1 MRMHLRSCASP
12 AVALCV
18 FASLATG
25 YASDSGMQKNRD
37 SLAFGSVVI
46 MRPPS
51 LFGTEKAVLTL
62 DGKNKKYKTGTISFA
77 AEVKAGDY
85 DVYTI
90 TASKPAAAISVI
102 QGKTIYIVKN
112 GDETAQQLFGAMR
125 GRPPDQSELKK
136 ILKAHPPKEA
146 APDSSDWAEL
156 IIVSPPSAF
165 GDEAALQVDAKAK
178 KEDMARRT
186 LSIQILPG
194 SYAVYDSASPKPG
207 ATLTVAS
214 GELLYAVARAD
225 AGAQRQLGDIFFDN
239 GNRTAALSLY
249 RGALGVDS
257 NTVDIYKRYADLALE
272 LEGGREATI
281 ALWRLD
287 RVGQADGRDYQALGN
302 LLAAANRNAEAQQMY
317 DKALKMANN
326 APSVF
331 AGLGAVKTKT
341 GDLRGAAASY
351 ESAIKLRPDSARL
364 YQLAGDV
371 YLRLKDTAQAMASYG
386 LFFEKGG
393 RNAAAAFLVGRFQ
406 FLRGN
411 FPEAQRYL
419 LMVTGKIRQ
428 KPEYFAMLGE
438 TQFCLKEYAKAGA
451 ALSRYVKDNPR
462 APRWNAMAEM
472 LLYSLVATR
481 DYAKAGLWVE
491 KFSKTAK
498 VQTASVAYYR
508 AFLRERTSVKAS
520 LALYEKNMVK
530 YPGDYRSYLRCG
542 ALLSADKKTLA
553 RALDL
558 VKKATA
564 LADTAPEAWK
574 TLADVYRQL
583 GRSDDELNAL
593 QVYCSAEPKN
603 AEANARIGELMLRK
617 GKTDE
622 AIEKLQAA
630 EKVTADKSVLK
641 ALSQGYAAAGN
652 IDSAIA
658 VLERAKTI
666 APNDVAVHQ
675 RLIDLY
681 RKKGQTD
688 KVIDEYKMLLE
699 LKRDTTTLVAYAGL
713 LFENGKFTEAQNTIE
728 DLRAIKPDHVRG
740 LMLLGKIL
748 RAQQKYVP
756 AIDVYKEIS
765 QIDPSNADAL
775 FERAETHL
783 ENGQPYWADLFFQRA
798 LKASPR
804 NARAELGLAKVA
816 KLRRNYGAYTLHV
829 NRARKMSPDD
839 PDIQQEFES
848 GQNAPW

>member
-1 MRMHLRSCASP
+1 MK
-12 AVALCV
+12 
-18 FASLATG
+18 
-25 YASDSGMQKNRD
+25 KNKD
-37 SLAFGSVVI
+37 SLAFGSVV
-46 MRPPS
+46 MVRPPS

-62 DGKNKKYKTGTISFA
+62 DGKNKKYKTGAISLA
-77 AEVKAGDY
+77 IQVKAGDY
-85 DVYTI
+85 DVYTV
-90 TASKPAAAISVI
+90 TASKPAATISVV
-102 QGKTIYIVKN
+102 QGKTVYIVKN
-112 GDETAQQLFGAMR
+112 GDEAAQQLFGAVR
-125 GRPPDQSELKK
+125 GRLPEMGDLKK
-136 ILKAHPPKEA
+136 ILKSHPPKET

-156 IIVSPPSAF
+156 MVVSPPSAF
-165 GDEAALQVDAKAK
+165 GDEAAFLVDAKEK

-186 LSIQILPG
+186 LSVQILPG
-194 SYAVYDSASPKPG
+194 AYAVYDSASQKPL
-207 ATLTVAS
+207 ATLSVDS
-214 GELLYAVARAD
+214 GELLYAVSRAD

-239 GNRTAALSLY
+239 GNRKASLALY
-249 RGALGVDS
+249 RGALAVDS
-257 NTVDIYKRYADLALE
+257 NAVDIYKRYAELALE
-272 LEGGREATI
+272 LEGGREAI
-281 ALWRLD
+281 MALQRLD
-287 RVGQADGRDYQALGN
+287 RAGQADGQDFQVLGN

-331 AGLGAVKTKT
+331 AGLGAVRTKT

-371 YLRLKDTAQAMASYG
+371 YLRLKDTAQATASYG

-393 RNAAAAFLVGRFQ
+393 KNGAAAFLVGRFQ

-411 FPEAQRYL
+411 YPEASRYL

-428 KPEYFAMLGE
+428 KPEYLAMLGE
-438 TQFCLKEYAKAGA
+438 TQFRLKEYAKAGA
-451 ALSRYVKDNPR
+451 ALSRYVKENPR
-462 APRWNAMAEM
+462 SVRSDAMVEM
-472 LLYSLVATR
+472 LLYSLIATR
-481 DYAKAGLWVE
+481 DFAKAGNWVE
-491 KFSKTAK
+491 KFAKTAGL
-498 VQTASVAYYR
+498 QTAAVAYYR
-508 AFLRERTSVKAS
+508 AYLKERTSAKSS
-520 LALYEKNMVK
+520 LVLYEKNMVK
-530 YPGDYRSYLRCG
+530 FPGDYRNYLRCG

-558 VKKATA
+558 VKKAAA

-574 TLADVYRQL
+574 ALADIYRQL
-583 GRSDDELNAL
+583 GRNDDELKAL
-593 QVYCSAEPKN
+593 QVYCSLEPQN
-603 AEANARIGELMLRK
+603 AEANTRRGELMLRK

-630 EKVTADKSVLK
+630 EKIAADPSVLK
-641 ALSQGYAAAGN
+641 ALSQGYAAAGK

-688 KVIDEYKMLLE
+688 KVLDEYKMLLE
-699 LKRDTTTLVAYAGL
+699 LQRDTTTLVAYAGL
-713 LFENGKFTEAQNTIE
+713 LYENGKFSEAQNTIE

-740 LMLLGKIL
+740 LMLLGRIL

-756 AIDVYKEIS
+756 AIDVYKEIA

-783 ENGQPYWADLFFQRA
+783 ENGQPYWADLFYQRA
-798 LKASPR
+798 LKANPR

-816 KLRRNYGAYTLHV
+816 KLRRNFSAYTLHV

-839 PDIQQEFES
+839 PDIEQEFES
-848 GQNAPW
+848 GRNAPW